1 VVSALQL
8 LHTEAVALMLARL
21 GLVVVTPLL
30 VAGALATPQL
40 VTATQSAAPNMSNPE
55 PSSAI
60 DFLAVP
66 RGEFGGDPNEEHAT
80 DVYGNE
86 VTAAV
91 ATYEIDAT
99 GSLYEL
105 HSPQTQLPRPG
116 SPKS

>member
-1 VVSALQL
+1 MSAR
-8 LHTEAVALMLARL
+8 V
-21 GLVVVTPLL
+21 GFVVVVPLL

-40 VTATQSAAPNMSNPE
+40 VTATRSAAPNVCNPE
-55 PSSAI
+55 PASAM

-66 RGEFGGDPNEEHAT
+66 RGEVASDPNEEHAK

-105 HSPQTQLPRPG
+105 HSPQTQLPRLG

>member
-1 VVSALQL
+1 
-8 LHTEAVALMLARL
+8 MLARV
-21 GLVVVTPLL
+21 GLFVFLPLL
-30 VAGALATPQL
+30 VAGALAAPQL
-40 VTATQSAAPNMSNPE
+40 VTATRSPAPNVSNPE
-55 PSSAI
+55 PASAM
-60 DFLAVP
+60 DFLAAP
-66 RGEFGGDPNEEHAT
+66 RGEVASDLNEEHVK

-105 HSPQTQLPRPG
+105 HSPQTQLPRLG

>member
-1 VVSALQL
+1 
-8 LHTEAVALMLARL
+8 MLARVGFFVFL
-21 GLVVVTPLL
+21 PLL

-40 VTATQSAAPNMSNPE
+40 VTATRSATPNVSDPE
-55 PSSAI
+55 PASTM

-66 RGEFGGDPNEEHAT
+66 RGDAASDPNEERAK

-91 ATYEIDAT
+91 ATYEIDAA

-105 HSPQTQLPRPG
+105 HSPQTQLPRLG

>member
-1 VVSALQL
+1 
-8 LHTEAVALMLARL
+8 MLARVGFFVFL
-21 GLVVVTPLL
+21 PLL
-30 VAGALATPQL
+30 VAGALAMPQL
-40 VTATQSAAPNMSNPE
+40 VTATRSPAPNVSNPE
-55 PSSAI
+55 PASAM
-60 DFLAVP
+60 DFLAAP
-66 RGEFGGDPNEEHAT
+66 RGEVASDLNEEHAK

-105 HSPQTQLPRPG
+105 HSPQTQLPRLG

>member
-1 VVSALQL
+1 
-8 LHTEAVALMLARL
+8 MLARL
-21 GLVVVTPLL
+21 GLVVATPLL
-30 VAGALATPQL
+30 VACALATPQL
-40 VTATQSAAPNMSNPE
+40 VTATRSAASISNPE
-55 PSSAI
+55 PASAI

-66 RGEFGGDPNEEHAT
+66 RGEFASDPNEEHAT

-105 HSPQTQLPRPG
+105 HSPQTQLPRLG